1 MRLRGIEP
9 CLRRA
14 LSGPCRL
21 PAGSGLLVAVSGGA
35 DSTALLAG
43 LARVAPE
50 FGLSLHAAHLHHG
63 LRGAAADADL
73 AFVRRLCA
81 RLGVPLIAAR
91 CNASALMKRHGL
103 AGENGLRVLRR
114 RFLRAALRRARA
126 AAIATAH
133 TADDQLETVLMR
145 LLRGAGLRGLGGMRE
160 RQGAWLKPLL
170 EATRLEIVSDL
181 RAARM
186 KWREDASN
194 REAAWTR
201 NRVRNDAI
209 PALLRALDPAPG
221 VAGGR
226 TGAAPTPT
234 SNRAP
239 ALAARDRAGAA
250 PTPTSDRAPALAAR
264 DRAALARRVA
274 YAAREVRDA
283 EEALGAWLA
292 ASRPA
297 LCRIEGGVA
306 TLERERLE
314 SFPIAARRM
323 ALRAAWRR
331 IAPAGLGLTRRHMA
345 GLCSLVAASRPHGR
359 PDLPAG
365 VRAVRER
372 DTIRL
377 VAGRAGMSPREPI
390 NGRRPRAASGGPR
403 RSLLAHGESH
413 D

>member
-1 MRLRGIEP
+1 MRLRRIEP

-160 RQGAWLKPLL
+160 RQGVWLKPLL

-221 VAGGR
+221 
-226 TGAAPTPT
+226 AAVG
-234 SNRAP
+234 
-239 ALAARDRAGAA
+239 RAGAA

-274 YAAREVRDA
+274 YAAREARDA

-306 TLERERLE
+306 TLERERLG

-359 PDLPAG
+359 LDLPAG

-377 VAGRAGMSPREPI
+377 VAGRAGTSPREPI

>member
-1 MRLRGIEP
+1 
-9 CLRRA
+9 
-14 LSGPCRL
+14 
-21 PAGSGLLVAVSGGA
+21 AGSGLLVAVGGGA
-35 DSTALLAG
+35 ASTALLAG

-160 RQGAWLKPLL
+160 RQGVWLKPLL

-181 RAARM
+181 RAARV

-226 TGAAPTPT
+226 
-234 SNRAP
+234 
-239 ALAARDRAGAA
+239 AGAA
-250 PTPTSDRAPALAAR
+250 PTTTSDRAPALAAR

-359 PDLPAG
+359 LDLPAG

>member
-1 MRLRGIEP
+1 MRLRRIEP

-133 TADDQLETVLMR
+133 TADDQLR
-145 LLRGAGLRGLGGMRE
+145 
-160 RQGAWLKPLL
+160 
-170 EATRLEIVSDL
+170 
-181 RAARM
+181 
-186 KWREDASN
+186 
-194 REAAWTR
+194 
-201 NRVRNDAI
+201 
-209 PALLRALDPAPG
+209 
-221 VAGGR
+221 
-226 TGAAPTPT
+226 
-234 SNRAP
+234 
-239 ALAARDRAGAA
+239 
-250 PTPTSDRAPALAAR
+250 
-264 DRAALARRVA
+264 
-274 YAAREVRDA
+274 
-283 EEALGAWLA
+283 
-292 ASRPA
+292 
-297 LCRIEGGVA
+297 
-306 TLERERLE
+306 
-314 SFPIAARRM
+314 IAARRL
-323 ALRAAWRR
+323 AR
-331 IAPAGLGLTRRHMA
+331 GD
-345 GLCSLVAASRPHGR
+345 SR
-359 PDLPAG
+359 D
-365 VRAVRER
+365 
-372 DTIRL
+372 D
-377 VAGRAGMSPREPI
+377 
-390 NGRRPRAASGGPR
+390 GRRPEPGARLRNLHQPAGNQSAHRA
-403 RSLLAHGESH
+403 